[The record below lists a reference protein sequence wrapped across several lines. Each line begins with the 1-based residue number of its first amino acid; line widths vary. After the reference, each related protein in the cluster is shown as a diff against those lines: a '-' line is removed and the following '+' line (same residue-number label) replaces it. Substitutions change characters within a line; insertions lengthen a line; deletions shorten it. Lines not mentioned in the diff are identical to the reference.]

1 MIGLNVLEILPFYD
15 FGMFAEMGL
24 FGSIFG
30 GFGDFEPLNCDIGVL
45 TPNVIQ
51 RSHKDVL

>member
-1 MIGLNVLEILPFYD
+1 LIGLNVLEILPFYD